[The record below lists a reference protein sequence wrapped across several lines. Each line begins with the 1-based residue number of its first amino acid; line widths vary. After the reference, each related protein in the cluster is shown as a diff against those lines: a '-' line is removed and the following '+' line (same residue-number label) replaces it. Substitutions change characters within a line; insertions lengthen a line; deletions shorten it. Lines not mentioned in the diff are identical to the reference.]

1 MDFPALVPSS
11 RSYTSGDYAVRTFRS
26 QSGAES
32 RILYGDTR
40 FGATLELQY
49 QNLTDKNAQTFV
61 GHYENVKGTFG
72 TFELPLRL
80 IEGWSGNAQLIGTG
94 YRNQRNSIATYIDQ
108 DGFIVTAQP
117 FETRFSYET
126 ETGHP
131 IGLLIED
138 EATNLFTNST
148 SPTTGIFSFNWD
160 VSPSDILGPDN
171 KLIEVSRFIN
181 KNPVAGSGF
190 TRINGSFEPGQYFV
204 SIYIY
209 VPSQSSIS
217 SWLIKSDFF
226 NVDRGSSIDYSV
238 FNKWVR
244 AVVPVEVVATRS
256 FVDFDF
262 IVSGRPTRAGDEFYA
277 WGPQVERGVSV
288 SSYIPTGS
296 DPVTRQADKLQPI
309 GSWRYAEPPE
319 ITNVR
324 PGVSNARVRLISVV

>member
-49 QNLTDKNAQTFV
+49 QNVTDKNAQTFV

-117 FETRFSYET
+117 FETRFTYET

-131 IGLLIED
+131 IGLLLED
-138 EATNLFTNST
+138 EVTNFWRNST
-148 SPTTGIFSFNWD
+148 DLT
-160 VSPSDILGPDN
+160 V
-171 KLIEVSRFIN
+171 
-181 KNPVAGSGF
+181 
-190 TRINGSFEPGQYFV
+190 GSFPQFWPAALTNEVIPPGDGPATKYKYLSSTLFLRQFFDPVRLPGDTYTA

-209 VPSQSSIS
+209 VPKQPNVPG
-217 SWLIKSDFF
+217 WL
-226 NVDRGSSIDYSV
+226 
-238 FNKWVR
+238 
-244 AVVPVEVVATRS
+244 VATDYNDTNGKIS
-256 FVDFDF
+256 KIYDIFDQWVKVSITTEVPDTFFVDFNMNITAPLF
-262 IVSGRPTRAGDEFYA
+262 QGYTFYA
-277 WGPQVERGVSV
+277 WGAQLENNLTA
-288 SSYIPTGS
+288 SSYIPTSGTA
-296 DPVTRQADKLQPI
+296 VTRQADKLQTI